1 MSSEWANCRYY
12 VTSCPPSSG
21 EVVYAEGYILLNRS
35 VTSFWEQEIETW
47 LEPLSVMMD
56 LSPLAIYAE
65 LQMAR
70 FVAIINFKSMLSIN
84 ILDLESETAVTVTG

>member
-1 MSSEWANCRYY
+1 
-12 VTSCPPSSG
+12 
-21 EVVYAEGYILLNRS
+21 
-35 VTSFWEQEIETW
+35 
-47 LEPLSVMMD
+47 MMD